1 MAARNSVPRVCRRY
15 HYQHDPPPSDPTAF
29 MRELRR
35 GLRVVDKDGFW
46 GKAKSAGWR
55 ALGAYPSFSNKVN
68 DADQKFRRQSK
79 SRTTFSKKSHAGAR
93 TSRLRRLRLPSPA
106 FARSLRTFISTL
118 LGVQTTSLVRLR
130 PRRMASSSFPPAHRV
145 RQGLDA
151 KRDFPPPR
159 VHFRPH
165 QARRRR
171 VRLRRSHAARGRI
184 VPPPPPR
191 RLRRLRRCPAPTPR
205 TPPLASLSRPL
216 PICS

>member
-1 MAARNSVPRVCRRY
+1 MAPRNSVPRICRRY
-15 HYQHDPPPSDPTAF
+15 HYQHDPPPSNPTAF

-35 GLRVVDKDGFW
+35 GLRVVDKGGFW

-55 ALGAYPSFSNKVN
+55 VLGAYPSFSNNLN
-68 DADQKFRRQSK
+68 DPDKHFVDKSK

-106 FARSLRTFISTL
+106 IARSLRTFTSIL
-118 LGVQTTSLVRLR
+118 LGVQTTSLVRRR
-130 PRRMASSSFPPAHRV
+130 PRRMASSSFPPARRA
-145 RQGLDA
+145 RQGRDA
-151 KRDFPPPR
+151 KRDFPPLR

-184 VPPPPPR
+184 VPPPPR
-191 RLRRLRRCPAPTPR
+191 RLRRLRRWPAPTSR